1 MAASEGCGSNHPYKR
16 HPHISAPIR
25 ERLWNHCCP
34 VPHDE
39 GGLEDMVPPWMIE
52 DRERQRRETEHHDW
66 PELRIELPV
75 HGYDEPSRRRPT
87 PSAPIVIDVFGGA

>member
-1 MAASEGCGSNHPYKR
+1 MPDLIRAR
-16 HPHISAPIR
+16 HIPCRTDRADPIR
-25 ERLWNHCCP
+25 RLTRGGERGMRIQSP
-34 VPHDE
+34 VQATSAHQRT
-39 GGLEDMVPPWMIE
+39 E